1 LHLRNKA
8 NSHVGQKTSKNQ
20 ITLPKAITRQLPQV
34 DYFDVS
40 VREGEVILKP
50 VAVIVLGERLKAVRA
65 KIKLLGLT
73 EQTVGGAIHWAR
85 RGRR

>member
-1 LHLRNKA
+1 MLAK
-8 NSHVGQKTSKNQ
+8 KTSKNQ

-40 VREGEVILKP
+40 IREGEVILKP
-50 VAVIVLGERLKAVRA
+50 VAVRALGERLEAVRA
-65 KIKLLGLT
+65 KIERLGLT
-73 EQTVGGAIHWAR
+73 EQTVAEAIHWAR